1 MKIAISNLK
10 DILSQMG
17 INPDKNYGQNFL
29 IDENI
34 AQKIASL
41 VQLQTG
47 EKCLEVGPGLG
58 SLTHFLIA
66 NPIDLDV
73 VDIDENMCAMLNVI
87 YRNQKIN
94 IINDD
99 IRNIDISTY
108 DKIVSNL
115 PYNLTS
121 ELILYFLKNATRAKK
136 MVLMCQSETLRHFLD
151 TSGKEY
157 GPTSVLLHLLGE
169 VKKEFDVPNSCF
181 YPAPKCK
188 SSVFTIDLYS
198 NINRETIIPVYKMAK
213 TLFKGRRKTISNN
226 LKNYINNDTII
237 DAVLNDVEID
247 PKTRPEQISPRQ
259 YSKLYERLLIISSH
273 ETPIN

>member
-1 MKIAISNLK
+1 MKITISSLK
-10 DILSQMG
+10 EILSQIG
-17 INPDKNYGQNFL
+17 VNPDKNYGQNFL
-29 IDENI
+29 IDKNV
-34 AQKIASL
+34 AQKIVSL
-41 VQLQTG
+41 VQIQSK

-58 SLTHFLIA
+58 SLTHFLLETTSE
-66 NPIDLDV
+66 LDV
-73 VDIDENMCAMLNVI
+73 VDIDENMCAILNII

-99 IRNIDISTY
+99 VRNINISTY

-121 ELILYFLKNATRAKK
+121 ELILYFLKNAVRAKK
-136 MVLMCQSETLRHFLD
+136 MVLMCQSETLHHFID

-157 GPTSVLLHLLGE
+157 GPISVLLHLLGE

-198 NINRETIIPVYKMAK
+198 NINKEIIFPVYKMVK
-213 TLFKGRRKTISNN
+213 TLFKGRRKTILNN
-226 LKNYINNDTII
+226 LKNYINNDRII
-237 DAVLNDVEID
+237 DAVLNEVGID
-247 PKTRPEQISPRQ
+247 PKTRPEQISPYQ
-259 YSKLYERLLIISSH
+259 YLKLYERLLTIS
-273 ETPIN
+273 